1 MMLPLLVLS
10 VRVLVLSV
18 FAFASVVAS
27 THWAVKHGHLSPFG
41 VVPTTVRR
49 LAQPFL
55 HPFERRLHRGGGNP
69 VNAPYLFFWVALIGG
84 LALLALVQ
92 WAISTVYWFLASASA
107 GPIGLVLFLVN
118 GLFSILSA
126 AIFIRVL
133 STWFGI
139 SAYSKPMRVVYGL
152 TDWIIEPLRR
162 VVPPLG
168 MIDITPM
175 VAYFMLVAARWFIVG
190 SLARLAGS

>member
-1 MMLPLLVLS
+1 MIIPLLLLS
-10 VRVLVLSV
+10 VRVLVLAV
-18 FAFASVVAS
+18 FTVAAIVAC

-41 VVPTTVRR
+41 ALPTTVRR

-55 HPFERRLHRGGGNP
+55 RPFERRLYRGGGNP

-84 LALLALVQ
+84 LAVLALIQ
-92 WAISTVYWFLASASA
+92 WAIATAVWFLASASA

-118 GLFSILSA
+118 GLFSVLSA

-133 STWFGI
+133 STWFGF
-139 SAYSKPMRVVYGL
+139 SPYSKPMRVVFVL
-152 TDWIIEPLRR
+152 TDWLIEPLRR

-175 VAYFMLVAARWFIVG
+175 VAYFMLVLARWFIVG

>member
-1 MMLPLLVLS
+1 MIIALLILATRVVVLT
-10 VRVLVLSV
+10 V
-18 FAFASVVAS
+18 FGVATVVAA

-41 VVPTTVRR
+41 VLPVTVRR
-49 LAQPFL
+49 LGQPFL
-55 HPFERRLHRGGGNP
+55 RPFERRLYRGGGNP

-92 WAISTVYWFLASASA
+92 WVISTVFWFLASASA

-118 GLFSILSA
+118 GLFSILSL

-133 STWFGI
+133 SSWFGI
-139 SAYSKPMRVVYGL
+139 SPYSKPMRVVYGL

-175 VAYFMLVAARWFIVG
+175 IAYFMLVAARWFIVG
-190 SLARLAGS
+190 SLVRLAGS